1 MGRTETGSRLR
12 RAALALAV
20 LLGLL
25 GMHGLVAPHGTASAL
40 MPHQPEHATGML
52 HSAEAAVD
60 VASSDDSHLGCDTA
74 HAGCLAV
81 LRPAAFVP
89 PPVDVAPAP
98 GTAAATAQLVLAAR
112 DVTSRAPP
120 PVVDLLEL
128 CVCRT

>member
-1 MGRTETGSRLR
+1 MPGTETGSRLR

-40 MPHQPEHATGML
+40 MPHQPEHATGM
-52 HSAEAAVD
+52 HSAEAAAD
-60 VASSDDSHLGCDTA
+60 VASSDDSPLGCDTA

-98 GTAAATAQLVLAAR
+98 VTAAATAQLVLAAR

>member
-1 MGRTETGSRLR
+1 MGRTETSGRLR

-40 MPHQPEHATGML
+40 MSHQPVHVTGMHL
-52 HSAEAAVD
+52 AEAAGEVL
-60 VASSDDSHLGCDTA
+60 SSDGSHLGCDAA

-81 LRPAAFVP
+81 LRAAAFVP

-98 GTAAATAQLVLAAR
+98 VLAALKAQMGRAAR